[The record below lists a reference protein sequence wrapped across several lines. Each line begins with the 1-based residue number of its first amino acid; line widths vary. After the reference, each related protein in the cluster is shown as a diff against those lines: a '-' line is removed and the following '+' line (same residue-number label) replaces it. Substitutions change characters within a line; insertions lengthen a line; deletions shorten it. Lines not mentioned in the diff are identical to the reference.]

1 MRRPIPP
8 VPIAHIPNFNPEL
21 LCHLPSRLIAVAPVV
36 YHRSPELFGV
46 NLVRFAPAR
55 AVFLVHTLVLSD
67 RGNCV
72 HPFGG
77 RAQSRSSACYT
88 VHIRSGEETRGHK
101 QPASPNEPFVVA
113 LV

>member
-77 RAQSRSSACYT
+77 RAVY
-88 VHIRSGEETRGHK
+88 ET
-101 QPASPNEPFVVA
+101 AAVAAEPRRQEMVGRHG
-113 LV
+113 